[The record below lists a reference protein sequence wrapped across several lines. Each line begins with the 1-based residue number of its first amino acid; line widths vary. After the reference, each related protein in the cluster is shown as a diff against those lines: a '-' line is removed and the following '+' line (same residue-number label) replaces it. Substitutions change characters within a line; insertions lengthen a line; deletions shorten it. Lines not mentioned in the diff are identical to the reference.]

1 MIFGSWVLLIAGS
14 AAASSPKVVK
24 IQSKDLDDVEKEVGK
39 SAEEMT
45 EEELKDGMKKL
56 GIKEGELTSE
66 DRRMINAEV
75 KFCPECGSSLE
86 PDFAFCPYCGH
97 KE

>member
-1 MIFGSWVLLIAGS
+1 MIFGSWVLLIAAS
-14 AAASSPKVVK
+14 AAASRPTVVK
-24 IQSKDLDDVEKEVGK
+24 IQSKDLDNVEKEVGK

-45 EEELKDGMKKL
+45 EEELKSGMKKL
-56 GIKEGELTSE
+56 GIQEGNLTSK
-66 DRRMINAEV
+66 DRKMINTEV

-86 PDFAFCPYCGH
+86 LNYAFCPHCGH

>member
-1 MIFGSWVLLIAGS
+1 MIFGSWILLIAAG
-14 AAASSPKVVK
+14 AAASRPTVVK
-24 IQSKDLDDVEKEVGK
+24 IQSKDLDIVEKEVGK

-45 EEELKDGMKKL
+45 EEELKGGMKKL
-56 GIKEGELTSE
+56 GIQEGKLTSE
-66 DRRMINAEV
+66 DRRVINIEV

-86 PDFAFCPYCGH
+86 LDYVFCPYCGH